1 MLTKKEWALR
11 FFIYAVG
18 LMTLAV
24 GVTFSTKAGLG
35 ISPITAV
42 PYSVAN
48 AFPVI
53 PFSVSVFLVYAVML
67 ILQFAI
73 KGKRREWRDLL
84 QIPFSFVFSAFLEW
98 FGTLF
103 DLGFETLWQNL
114 ILLTLATVCIGVG
127 AAIMVAM
134 HMVPNPPDGVIYA
147 VHMVTGRDMGLL
159 KNLLDL
165 LCVAIAAAVDLVFTG
180 RLSSVGLGTV
190 VVMVLTGRVVY
201 AFNRLFRRRLRR
213 LAGLEQ

>member
-1 MLTKKEWALR
+1 MLTKKQWTLR
-11 FFIYAVG
+11 FLIYSVG
-18 LMTLAV
+18 LMILAL

-42 PYSVAN
+42 PYSIAN

-67 ILQFAI
+67 AVQFAV

-84 QIPFSFVFSAFLEW
+84 QIPFSFVLSAFLVW
-98 FGTLF
+98 FGALF
-103 DLGFETLWQNL
+103 DLRLDALWQNL
-114 ILLTLATVCIGVG
+114 LLLALATVCIGAG
-127 AAIMVAM
+127 AAMMVAL

-147 VHMVTGRDMGLL
+147 VHLVTGRDMGLL

-180 RLSSVGLGTV
+180 RLTSVGLGTV

-201 AFNRLFRRRLRR
+201 VFNRLFRRRLIR
-213 LAGLEQ
+213 LAGLD

>member
-48 AFPVI
+48 AFPAI

-201 AFNRLFRRRLRR
+201 AFNRLFRRRLKR
-213 LAGLEQ
+213 LAGLER

>member
-1 MLTKKEWALR
+1 MLTKKQWTLR
-11 FFIYAVG
+11 FLIYSVG
-18 LMTLAV
+18 LMILAL

-42 PYSVAN
+42 PYSIAN

-67 ILQFAI
+67 AVQFAV

-84 QIPFSFVFSAFLEW
+84 QIPFSFVLSAFLEW
-98 FGTLF
+98 FGALF
-103 DLGFETLWQNL
+103 DLRLDALWQNL
-114 ILLTLATVCIGVG
+114 LLLALATVCIGAG
-127 AAIMVAM
+127 AAMMVAM

-147 VHMVTGRDMGLL
+147 VHLVTGRDMGLL

-180 RLSSVGLGTV
+180 RLTSVGLGTV

-201 AFNRLFRRRLRR
+201 VFNRLFRRRLIR
-213 LAGLEQ
+213 LAGLD

>member
-1 MLTKKEWALR
+1 MLTKKQWTLR
-11 FFIYAVG
+11 FFIYSVG
-18 LMTLAV
+18 LMILAL

-42 PYSVAN
+42 PYSIAN

-67 ILQFAI
+67 AVQFAV

-84 QIPFSFVFSAFLEW
+84 QIPFSFVLSAFLEW
-98 FGTLF
+98 FGALF
-103 DLGFETLWQNL
+103 DLRFDALWQNL
-114 ILLTLATVCIGVG
+114 LLLALATVCIGAG
-127 AAIMVAM
+127 AAMMVAM

-147 VHMVTGRDMGLL
+147 VHLVTGRDMGLL

-165 LCVAIAAAVDLVFTG
+165 LCVAIAAAVDLAFTG
-180 RLSSVGLGTV
+180 RLTSVGLGTV

-201 AFNRLFRRRLRR
+201 VFNRLFRRRLIR
-213 LAGLEQ
+213 LAGLD

>member
-1 MLTKKEWALR
+1 MLTKKQWTLR
-11 FFIYAVG
+11 FLIYSVG
-18 LMTLAV
+18 LMILAL

-42 PYSVAN
+42 PYSIAN

-67 ILQFAI
+67 AVQFAV

-84 QIPFSFVFSAFLEW
+84 QIPFSFVLSAFLEW
-98 FGTLF
+98 FGALF
-103 DLGFETLWQNL
+103 DLRFESLWQNL
-114 ILLTLATVCIGVG
+114 LLLALATVCIGVG
-127 AAIMVAM
+127 AAMMVAM

-147 VHMVTGRDMGLL
+147 VHLVTGRDMGLL

-180 RLSSVGLGTV
+180 RLTSVGLGTV

-201 AFNRLFRRRLRR
+201 VFNRLFRRRLIR
-213 LAGLEQ
+213 LAGLD

>member
-1 MLTKKEWALR
+1 M
-11 FFIYAVG
+11 
-18 LMTLAV
+18 
-24 GVTFSTKAGLG
+24 
-35 ISPITAV
+35 
-42 PYSVAN
+42 
-48 AFPVI
+48 
-53 PFSVSVFLVYAVML
+53 
-67 ILQFAI
+67 
-73 KGKRREWRDLL
+73 
-84 QIPFSFVFSAFLEW
+84 FSAFLEW

-213 LAGLEQ
+213 LAGLER

>member
-1 MLTKKEWALR
+1 MLTKKQWTLR
-11 FFIYAVG
+11 FFIYSVG
-18 LMTLAV
+18 LMILAL

-42 PYSVAN
+42 PYSIAN

-67 ILQFAI
+67 AVQFAV

-84 QIPFSFVFSAFLEW
+84 QIPFSFVLSAFLEW
-98 FGTLF
+98 FGALF
-103 DLGFETLWQNL
+103 DLRFDALWQNL
-114 ILLTLATVCIGVG
+114 LLLALATVCIGAG
-127 AAIMVAM
+127 AAMMVAM

-147 VHMVTGRDMGLL
+147 VHLVTGRDMGLL

-180 RLSSVGLGTV
+180 RLTSVGLGTV

-201 AFNRLFRRRLRR
+201 VFNRLFRRRLIR
-213 LAGLEQ
+213 LAGLD

>member
-1 MLTKKEWALR
+1 MLTKKQWTLR
-11 FFIYAVG
+11 FLIYSVG
-18 LMTLAV
+18 LMILAL

-42 PYSVAN
+42 PYSIAN

-67 ILQFAI
+67 AVQFAV

-84 QIPFSFVFSAFLEW
+84 QIPFSFVLSAFLEW
-98 FGTLF
+98 FGALF
-103 DLGFETLWQNL
+103 DLRFDSLWQNL
-114 ILLTLATVCIGVG
+114 LLLALATVCIGAG
-127 AAIMVAM
+127 AAMMVAM

-147 VHMVTGRDMGLL
+147 VHLVTGRDMGLL

-180 RLSSVGLGTV
+180 RLTSVGLGTV

-201 AFNRLFRRRLRR
+201 VFNRLFRRRLIR
-213 LAGLEQ
+213 LAGLD

>member
-1 MLTKKEWALR
+1 MLTKKQWTLR
-11 FFIYAVG
+11 FLIYSVG
-18 LMTLAV
+18 LMTLAL

-42 PYSVAN
+42 PYSIAN

-67 ILQFAI
+67 AVQFAV

-84 QIPFSFVFSAFLEW
+84 QIPFSFVLSAFLEW
-98 FGTLF
+98 FGALF
-103 DLGFETLWQNL
+103 DLRFDSLWQNL
-114 ILLTLATVCIGVG
+114 LLLALATVCIGAG
-127 AAIMVAM
+127 AAMMVAM

-147 VHMVTGRDMGLL
+147 VHLVTGRDMGLL

-180 RLSSVGLGTV
+180 RLTSVGLGTV

-201 AFNRLFRRRLRR
+201 VFNRLFRRRLIR
-213 LAGLEQ
+213 LAGLD

>member
-1 MLTKKEWALR
+1 MLTKKQWTLR
-11 FFIYAVG
+11 FLIYSVG
-18 LMTLAV
+18 LMILAL

-42 PYSVAN
+42 PYSIAN

-67 ILQFAI
+67 AVQFAV

-84 QIPFSFVFSAFLEW
+84 QIPFSFVLSAFLEW
-98 FGTLF
+98 FGALF
-103 DLGFETLWQNL
+103 DLRFDALWQNL
-114 ILLTLATVCIGVG
+114 LLLALATVCIGAG
-127 AAIMVAM
+127 AAMMVAM

-147 VHMVTGRDMGLL
+147 VHLVTGRDMGLL

-180 RLSSVGLGTV
+180 RLTSVGLGTV

-201 AFNRLFRRRLRR
+201 VFNRLFRRRLIR
-213 LAGLEQ
+213 LAGLD

>member
-1 MLTKKEWALR
+1 MLTKKQWTLR
-11 FFIYAVG
+11 FLIYSVG
-18 LMTLAV
+18 LMTLAL

-42 PYSVAN
+42 PYSIAN

-67 ILQFAI
+67 ALQFAV

-84 QIPFSFVFSAFLEW
+84 QIPFSFVLSAFLEW
-98 FGTLF
+98 FGALF
-103 DLGFETLWQNL
+103 DLRFDSLWQNL
-114 ILLTLATVCIGVG
+114 LLLALATVCIGAG
-127 AAIMVAM
+127 AAMMVAM

-147 VHMVTGRDMGLL
+147 VHLVTGRDMGLL

-180 RLSSVGLGTV
+180 RLTSVGLGTV

-201 AFNRLFRRRLRR
+201 VFNRLFRRRLIR
-213 LAGLEQ
+213 LAGLD

>member
-1 MLTKKEWALR
+1 MLTKKEWIIR

-42 PYSVAN
+42 PYSIAN
-48 AFPVI
+48 AFPV

-103 DLGFETLWQNL
+103 DLRFETLWENL
-114 ILLTLATVCIGVG
+114 LLLAVATVCIGVG

-147 VHMVTGRDMGLL
+147 VFLVTGKDMGLL

-165 LCVAIAAAVDLVFTG
+165 LCVAIAAAVDLIFTD

-201 AFNRLFRRRLRR
+201 VFNRLFRRRLRR
-213 LAGLEQ
+213 LAGLE

>member
-1 MLTKKEWALR
+1 MLTKKQWTLR
-11 FFIYAVG
+11 FLIYSVG
-18 LMTLAV
+18 LMILAL

-42 PYSVAN
+42 PSSIAN

-53 PFSVSVFLVYAVML
+53 PFSVSVFRVYAVML
-67 ILQFAI
+67 AVQFAV

-84 QIPFSFVFSAFLEW
+84 QIPFSFVLSAFLEW
-98 FGTLF
+98 FGALF
-103 DLGFETLWQNL
+103 DLRFDSLWQNL
-114 ILLTLATVCIGVG
+114 LLLALATGCIGAG
-127 AAIMVAM
+127 AAMMVAM

-147 VHMVTGRDMGLL
+147 VHLVTGRDMGLL

-180 RLSSVGLGTV
+180 RLTSVGLGTV

-201 AFNRLFRRRLRR
+201 VFNRLFRRRLIR
-213 LAGLEQ
+213 LAGLD

>member
-1 MLTKKEWALR
+1 MLTKKQWTLR
-11 FFIYAVG
+11 FLIYSVG
-18 LMTLAV
+18 LMILAL

-42 PYSVAN
+42 PYSIAN

-67 ILQFAI
+67 AVQFAV
-73 KGKRREWRDLL
+73 KGKHREWRDLL
-84 QIPFSFVFSAFLEW
+84 QIPFSFVLSAFLEW
-98 FGTLF
+98 FGALF
-103 DLGFETLWQNL
+103 DLRFESLWQNL
-114 ILLTLATVCIGVG
+114 LLLALATVCIGVG
-127 AAIMVAM
+127 AAMMVAM

-147 VHMVTGRDMGLL
+147 VHLVTGRDMGLL

-180 RLSSVGLGTV
+180 RLTSVGLGTV

-201 AFNRLFRRRLRR
+201 VFNRLFRRRLIR
-213 LAGLEQ
+213 LAGLD

>member
-1 MLTKKEWALR
+1 MSRRICRFVIYFAGLVILAL
-11 FFIYAVG
+11 
-18 LMTLAV
+18 

-42 PYSVAN
+42 PYSIAH

-67 ILQFAI
+67 AVQFAV
-73 KGKRREWRDLL
+73 KGKHREWRDLL
-84 QIPFSFVFSAFLEW
+84 QIPFSFVLSAFLEW
-98 FGTLF
+98 FGALF
-103 DLGFETLWQNL
+103 DLQFDNLWQNL
-114 ILLTLATVCIGVG
+114 LLLALATVCIGVG
-127 AAIMVAM
+127 AAMMVAM

-147 VHMVTGRDMGLL
+147 VFLVTGRDMGLL

-180 RLSSVGLGTV
+180 SLTSVGLGTV

-201 AFNRLFRRRLRR
+201 VFNRLFRRRLIKM
-213 LAGLEQ
+213 AGLES

>member
-1 MLTKKEWALR
+1 MLTKKQWTLR
-11 FFIYAVG
+11 FLIYSVG
-18 LMTLAV
+18 LMILAL

-67 ILQFAI
+67 AVQFAV

-84 QIPFSFVFSAFLEW
+84 QIPFSFVLSAFLEW
-98 FGTLF
+98 FGALF
-103 DLGFETLWQNL
+103 DLRFDFLWQNL
-114 ILLTLATVCIGVG
+114 LLLALATVCIGAG
-127 AAIMVAM
+127 AAMMVAM

-147 VHMVTGRDMGLL
+147 VHLVTGRDMGLL

-165 LCVAIAAAVDLVFTG
+165 LCVAIAAVVDLVFTG
-180 RLSSVGLGTV
+180 RLTSVGLGTV

-201 AFNRLFRRRLRR
+201 VFNRLFRRRLIH
-213 LAGLEQ
+213 LAGLD

>member
-1 MLTKKEWALR
+1 MILAL
-11 FFIYAVG
+11 
-18 LMTLAV
+18 

-42 PYSVAN
+42 PYSIAN

-67 ILQFAI
+67 AVQFAV

-84 QIPFSFVFSAFLEW
+84 QIPFSFVLSAFMEW
-98 FGTLF
+98 FGALF
-103 DLGFETLWQNL
+103 DLRFESLWQNL
-114 ILLTLATVCIGVG
+114 LLLALATVCIGAG
-127 AAIMVAM
+127 AAMMVAM

-147 VHMVTGRDMGLL
+147 VHLVTGRDMGLL

-180 RLSSVGLGTV
+180 RLTSVGLGTV

-201 AFNRLFRRRLRR
+201 VFNRLFRRRLIR
-213 LAGLEQ
+213 LAGLD